1 MTVTVKLLIFS
12 LLAEFIIFAA
22 IFIILFM
29 KIRKIKKEIK
39 NKDEEIAKLKKRYS
53 FQKSDFYY

>member
-39 NKDEEIAKLKKRYS
+39 NKDEEIAQLKKRYS